1 MYVQIYLNIKMEKFV
16 QPLMEWPLR
25 FFQIK
30 PEYQE
35 KQELINVFEDA
46 DITSKVVLL
55 TFCVAYFIAIQIA
68 ISGIFR
74 KYYIM

>member
-1 MYVQIYLNIKMEKFV
+1 MYVHIYVNTKMEKFAK
-16 QPLMEWPLR
+16 PLMDFLN
-25 FFQIK
+25 IK
-30 PEYQE
+30 SAFQE
-35 KQELINVFEDA
+35 KQELINVFQDD
-46 DITSKVVLL
+46 DITSTMVLL